1 MDIIEISVIVMSRLK
16 NMRYGLVL
24 KVASISV
31 VLTLVT
37 WVGHARS
44 QTAAP
49 RRTSEQDRQALID
62 VENYWVEE

>member
-1 MDIIEISVIVMSRLK
+1 MS
-16 NMRYGLVL
+16 LVL

-49 RRTSEQDRQALID
+49 RRNSEQDRQALID